1 MNKPSNSLPTLNR
14 RTVFVGAGTA
24 GALGALAAV
33 SALPGAAPEP
43 VKAAES
49 QRDAAGGYQLTD
61 HVKQY
66 YQTARI

>member
-1 MNKPSNSLPTLNR
+1 MNKPSNSLPTLSR

-33 SALPGAAPEP
+33 SALPGAAPAP
-43 VKAAES
+43 AQVAAT
-49 QRDAAGGYQLTD
+49 QPDPAGGYQLTD

>member
-1 MNKPSNSLPTLNR
+1 MDKPSNPLPTLSR
-14 RTVFVGAGTA
+14 RTVFIGAGTA

-33 SALPGAAPEP
+33 SALPGAAPAP
-43 VKAAES
+43 VKAAEA
-49 QRDAAGGYQLTD
+49 RLDPTGGYQLTD